1 MKNNRGQVLVAFAL
15 IMPLLL
21 IIVAIFLD
29 FGFIAIKKR
38 QVINTVDEAL
48 EYALKHKEDE
58 ELEQKVTFLLKK
70 NIEDVDDLEIKIED
84 NKIKIDIKVKLNS
97 KFEKIFDND
106 LYEIEITKEKEFE

>member
-1 MKNNRGQVLVAFAL
+1 MKNNKGQVLVAFAL

-58 ELEQKVTFLLKK
+58 EIEQKVTFLLKK
-70 NIEDVDDLEIKIED
+70 NIEDVDNLKIEIKD
-84 NKIKIDIKVKLNS
+84 NNIKINIKVKLYS